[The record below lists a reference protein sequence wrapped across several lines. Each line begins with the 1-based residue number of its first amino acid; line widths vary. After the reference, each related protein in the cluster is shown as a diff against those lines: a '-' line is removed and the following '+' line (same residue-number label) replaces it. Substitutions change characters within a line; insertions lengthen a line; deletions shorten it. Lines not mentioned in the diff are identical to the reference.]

1 MIAQVVEKSG
11 TDLIKCYPYHSDYGK
26 DWYEANTLTGFF
38 HTGLSMSTGLKNN
51 PDEKRKIQR
60 VYRFLFS

>member
-11 TDLIKCYPYHSDYGK
+11 TDLIKGCPSSDYEK
-26 DWYEANTLTGFF
+26 EWYEPNTLTGFF
-38 HTGLSMSTGLKNN
+38 HPGLFMSTGLKNN